1 MNAVQP
7 GIIANIYTTK
17 EGFKNVHPWFNE
29 LKQQGLDPDF
39 ISMDGEISVIRAIK
53 ATWRKTKV
61 QRCLYHIQREGMR
74 WLRSHPKTLAGKEL
88 RQLLSTLTDI
98 KSIKERNEFIRLFR
112 HWIRRYY
119 NFVQSLPTG
128 TVAFK
133 DLKRTIASIHNA
145 LPNMFHYLKN
155 PSVPATTNAL
165 ESFYSRLKADYQRHR
180 GLSETHK
187 ISYLKWYCYYKNTN
201 TL

>member
-1 MNAVQP
+1 MDAVHP
-7 GIIANIYTTK
+7 RVIANIYTAR
-17 EGFKNVHPWFNE
+17 EGFKNVYPWLKE
-29 LKQQGLDPDF
+29 LKQQGLSPDF
-39 ISMDGEISVIRAIK
+39 ISMDGERSVIRAIR
-53 ATWRKTKV
+53 ATWPKTRI

-88 RQLLSTLTDI
+88 RLLLSTLNNV
-98 KSIKERNEFIRLFR
+98 KSIKERNEFTKSFR
-112 HWIRRYY
+112 QWIKRYCH
-119 NFVQSLPTG
+119 FVQSLPTG

-133 DLKRTIASIHNA
+133 DLRRTIALIHNA
-145 LPNMFHYLKN
+145 LPDMFYYLRN
-155 PSVPATTNAL
+155 SSVPATTNTL

-187 ISYLKWYCYYKNTN
+187 IHYLKWYCYYKNTN